1 MHKTEETMETEPTS
15 VAMIATAPRVRSA
28 AVQEVDGA
36 KVWKCR
42 RVRSTRVSSN
52 EGNNAYVRIS
62 GEFQRLGSVVQ

>member
-28 AVQEVDGA
+28 AVQEVPGA
-36 KVWKCR
+36 KGRQCR
-42 RVRSTRVSSN
+42 RVRATRVSSN
-52 EGNNAYVRIS
+52 EGNNAHVRSS